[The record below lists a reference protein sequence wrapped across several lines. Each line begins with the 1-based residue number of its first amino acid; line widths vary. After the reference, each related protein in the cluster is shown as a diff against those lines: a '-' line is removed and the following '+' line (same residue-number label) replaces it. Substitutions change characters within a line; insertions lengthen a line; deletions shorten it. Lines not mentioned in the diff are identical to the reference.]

1 MAIEDQ
7 GNRCEG
13 EGPNPPSGS
22 PSWTV
27 SKHSNTIQ
35 RGQKGLGGAGGEQ
48 SGETRDEKE
57 ETQGKVMCPSCR
69 QPDPLLQGDRQPA
82 LTMVQT
88 AQ

>member
-1 MAIEDQ
+1 MDCIQAQ
-7 GNRCEG
+7 QYN
-13 EGPNPPSGS
+13 
-22 PSWTV
+22 
-27 SKHSNTIQ
+27 SKGTKRI
-35 RGQKGLGGAGGEQ
+35 GGAGGEQ